1 MTFNTEIIN
10 KVKTNW
16 LFKEKLDVF
25 RYCKTDN
32 DICLL
37 FVKVSN
43 MTGMELGLSKEIS
56 DIVISKLK

>member
-1 MTFNTEIIN
+1 MTFNKEIIN

-16 LFKEKLDVF
+16 LFKEKTDVF
-25 RYCKTDN
+25 KYCKTDN

-43 MTGMELGLSKEIS
+43 MTGMELGLSKEIAN
-56 DIVISKLK
+56 IVISKFK